1 MNIASSSELLVA
13 ATAQEL
19 RQKAIDRLNSD
30 LRSDQNSIVEH
41 YQIDEDL
48 TIKPQPMGIW
58 TALLLILTMTLVSNY
73 LWSRSGPLFLRV
85 LVSFACLAPAF
96 ALLFVLL
103 VKPVEIRLAR
113 KSRTLTVI
121 SRLERLFHKARTLSF
136 DDLESIQSSL
146 RATGDNDPGVFLEL
160 LLKNGVRL
168 DLKRA
173 TPDWSPSAP
182 LLGYSGC
189 LEPKEIATLRQKIA
203 SLTGIK
209 DLGFQR

>member
-30 LRSDQNSIVEH
+30 LNSMVEH

-48 TIKPQPMGIW
+48 TIQPQSIGIW
-58 TALLLILTMTLVSNY
+58 MALLSILIMALMSNY
-73 LWSRSGPLFLRV
+73 LWSSGPLFLRV
-85 LVSFACLAPAF
+85 LVSFASLAPAF
-96 ALLFVLL
+96 ALLIVLL

-121 SRLERLFHKARTLSF
+121 SRLESLFHKARTHSF

-160 LLKNGVRL
+160 LLKNGDRL

-182 LLGYSGC
+182 LIGYSGC